1 MEQEK
6 ENEGPADLSDALK
19 QSDVKDKDEWQE
31 PVQAFDSGAPRV
43 VRWVIAGSGG
53 LVKNEK
59 QATIVLVAFFV
70 FALFISGFIFL
81 RSGTYVK
88 RGGPGPSEEEL
99 EMYRKI
105 QPF

>member
-6 ENEGPADLSDALK
+6 QNQGPVDLSDALK
-19 QSDVKDKDEWQE
+19 GSDIKNEDKWQE
-31 PVQAFDSGAPRV
+31 PVQSFDPGAPRV
-43 VRWVIAGSGG
+43 IRWVITGSGG
-53 LVKNEK
+53 LIKNEK
-59 QATIVLVAFFV
+59 QATIALVVLFV
-70 FALFISGFIFL
+70 IALFISGLMFM

-99 EMYRKI
+99 EKYRTI